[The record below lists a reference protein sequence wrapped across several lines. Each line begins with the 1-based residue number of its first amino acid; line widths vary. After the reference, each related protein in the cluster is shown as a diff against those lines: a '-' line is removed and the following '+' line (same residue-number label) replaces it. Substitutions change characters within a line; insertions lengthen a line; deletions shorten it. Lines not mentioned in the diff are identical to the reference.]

1 MNNKQ
6 MLKNVKTLKRNP
18 LMQNMQFAKHNWD
31 ILKGQNYHLKKKA
44 VKLWKEYIRIV
55 YYNMMV
61 C

>member
-6 MLKNVKTLKRNP
+6 MLKNLKTLKPNP
-18 LMQNMQFAKHNWD
+18 LMQNMQFAMHNWD
-31 ILKGQNYHLKKKA
+31 ILKGQNNHLKKKA
-44 VKLWKEYIRIV
+44 VKLWKEYIRHL

>member
-6 MLKNVKTLKRNP
+6 MLKNLKTLKPNP
-18 LMQNMQFAKHNWD
+18 LMQNMQFAIHNWD
-31 ILKGQNYHLKKKA
+31 ILKGQNNHLKKKA
-44 VKLWKEYIRIV
+44 YIRIV